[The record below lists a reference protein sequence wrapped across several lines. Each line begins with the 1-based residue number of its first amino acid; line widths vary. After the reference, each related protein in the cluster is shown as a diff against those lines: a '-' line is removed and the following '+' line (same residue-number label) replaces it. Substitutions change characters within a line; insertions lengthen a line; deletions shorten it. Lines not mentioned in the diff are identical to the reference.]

1 MERALTDFKKEVYIA
16 YGLKNEVLYV
26 GQGNIGR
33 SSHCYSGASHNKHL
47 NRYYFLNG
55 EDGSIRTDIYTQTNC
70 EKDAVKIE
78 VELIKKLSPICNNNH
93 QPTPAVIKRPNF
105 AKNSEEYY
113 NLHLETLICKD
124 NVRLE
129 EIKEEMADILN
140 LNTYLGTML
149 KHLHIDEIK
158 GTGFHKTKSKA
169 KYNKSVGIDVISK
182 SKTAAY
188 KNLKIKEGDFL
199 TYLEI
204 KNKIQ
209 ECFNK
214 MGIGCS
220 AKATDIK
227 DIFNV
232 KRTARQGAEG
242 FLIGSKI

>member
-1 MERALTDFKKEVYIA
+1 MERALSDFKKEVYIA

-26 GQGNIGR
+26 GQGNTGR
-33 SSHCYSGASHNKHL
+33 SGHCYSGASHNKHL

-55 EDGSIRTDIYTQTNC
+55 EDGSIRTEIYTQTNC

-158 GTGFHKTKSKA
+158 GTGFNKTKSQVKYDKA
-169 KYNKSVGIDVISK
+169 IGVLDIVKGKSLARKGLKV
-182 SKTAAY
+182 KTG
-188 KNLKIKEGDFL
+188 EFL
-199 TYLEI
+199 TYAELKERIQNCFKKHGI
-204 KNKIQ
+204 KAT
-209 ECFNK
+209 
-214 MGIGCS
+214 

-227 DIFNV
+227 LIFNV
-232 KRTARQGAEG
+232 KRTARNGVEG
-242 FLIGSKI
+242 FLIGDRV